1 MECAICY
8 EECGRT
14 CKLICG
20 HTFCTGCVKAWHT
33 KGTGSGCPMCR
44 RPMYFKGFHALQ
56 EEWRNERLDEIFGE
70 AVDQCIQES
79 LDIDRDLGEH
89 WALSQVKN
97 VLCVLEKNMM
107 LLRDSD
113 EDLETIEYFMLE
125 EYTILTS
132 EKIPFPPTHVQD
144 FVSRYPWIS

>member
-1 MECAICY
+1 
-8 EECGRT
+8 
-14 CKLICG
+14 
-20 HTFCTGCVKAWHT
+20 
-33 KGTGSGCPMCR
+33 MCR

-113 EDLETIEYFMLE
+113 EDLGTIQYFL
-125 EYTILTS
+125 
-132 EKIPFPPTHVQD
+132 PQG
-144 FVSRYPWIS
+144 